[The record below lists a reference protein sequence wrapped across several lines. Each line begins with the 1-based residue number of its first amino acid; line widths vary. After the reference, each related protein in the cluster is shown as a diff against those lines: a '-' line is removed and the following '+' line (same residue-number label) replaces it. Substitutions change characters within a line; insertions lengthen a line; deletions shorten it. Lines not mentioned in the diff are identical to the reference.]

1 MKSEPFKLTPANV
14 EDVMC
19 AISAY
24 LPQLRQRRDWA
35 EAEKD
40 ERLVSILKK
49 QEARLIKLST
59 EMTKHH
65 LKHIR

>member
-1 MKSEPFKLTPANV
+1 MKSEPFKLNPANV

-19 AISAY
+19 TISAY
-24 LPQLRQRRDWA
+24 LPYLRQRMDWA

-40 ERLVSILKK
+40 ERLVNILKK
-49 QEARLIKLST
+49 QETRLTKLNA
-59 EMTKHH
+59 EMTKYH